1 MKKGSNLFTNAELC
15 TQCGY
20 CLPVC
25 PTYRVE
31 NNELHSPRGRVSVL
45 LALKTNLLTLDEAA
59 SALDHCLVCQACHE
73 ACPVGVRP
81 GKLAIKL
88 RATAPQ
94 KPTLF
99 RWLFHYICS
108 HAPLT
113 SRLAAL
119 LALYQRSALRGLVHG
134 RGLLRL
140 FPGLDRLERLIPQ
153 HRPNE
158 PMLSLPP
165 SPPPQSIK
173 RVGLLTGCMARL
185 FFPNVAPASAQ
196 LLASLGYHAIIL
208 ENFGCCG
215 APYRESGE
223 RKQAL
228 RQAKHTLDAFLAA
241 GPLDAMV
248 FDSSIC
254 AVTAQSY
261 RHILAKDA
269 TYATVAREFADK
281 AETLS
286 QFLAKAQWPHA
297 AIDPGFGHLTYH
309 DHCQARYGLGIMGE
323 PRSLLQRLP
332 VGYRTLVST
341 GPSAQNGCCGTGGD
355 YMLRHPERS
364 QTIMLD
370 TLSAIRASG
379 ADTVVGEN
387 PGCLLNIVS
396 RLEQSHSP
404 LQVRHLAE
412 VLWAAY
418 CPKPPQ

>member
-45 LALKTNLLTLDEAA
+45 LALQTNHLTLGEAV
-59 SALDHCLVCQACHE
+59 SALDHCLVCQACHA

-88 RATAPQ
+88 RAMAPQ
-94 KPTLF
+94 KQTLF
-99 RWLFHYICS
+99 RRLFHYICS

-113 SRLAAL
+113 SRLSAL
-119 LALYQRSALRGLVHG
+119 LALYQRSPLQRLV
-134 RGLLRL
+134 RRWGLLRP
-140 FPGLDRLERLIPQ
+140 FPGLDRLERLIPL

-158 PMLSLPP
+158 PLLSLKTTTPTRAV
-165 SPPPQSIK
+165 K

-185 FFPNVAPASAQ
+185 FFPNVAPSSAQ
-196 LLASLGYHAIIL
+196 LLASLGYHVLIL

-228 RQAKHTLDAFLAA
+228 RQAQRTLDAFLAV

-248 FDSSIC
+248 CDSSIC
-254 AVTAQSY
+254 VVTAQSY
-261 RHILAKDA
+261 RHILVKDA
-269 TYATVAREFADK
+269 TYAMAAQEFSDK

-286 QFLAKAQWPHA
+286 QFLAKAEWPYA
-297 AIDPGFGHLTYH
+297 AIDPGFGSLTYQ
-309 DHCQARYGLGIMGE
+309 DHCQTRYGLGIIEE
-323 PRSLLQRLP
+323 PRSLLKGLP
-332 VGYRTLVST
+332 VDYRSLVST
-341 GPSAQNGCCGTGGD
+341 NLSSQNGCCGTGGD

-364 QTIMLD
+364 QTIMHD

-379 ADTVVGEN
+379 TDTVVGEN
-387 PGCLLNIVS
+387 PGCLLNIAS
-396 RLEQSHSP
+396 GLEQSHTP
-404 LQVRHLAE
+404 LRVRHLAE
-412 VLWAAY
+412 ILWAAY
-418 CPKPPQ
+418 RPKPL